1 MKVNTL
7 RQYWKDSR
15 SFDQMLRSK
24 MLLTPKPEERE
35 DKAIWNGFQ
44 YKFQLTFQ
52 LYNYYDFFK
61 RILYR
66 VTRDFMNENVMI
78 IEYRHIFGCLFDDD
92 GNTLSLDDELAIFHE
107 VVRTI

>member
-1 MKVNTL
+1 
-7 RQYWKDSR
+7 
-15 SFDQMLRSK
+15 

-66 VTRDFMNENVMI
+66 FTRDFMMENVMI